1 MRYLRLVL
9 PTVAMLTMSAQVH
22 TSATAAESVRT
33 DLEIATSDGTVLRA
47 DAHLPGSGRHPVVV
61 TITPY
66 SKHKQTSVSG
76 RAIDPLFTDRGYV
89 QLVVDAR
96 GTGASE
102 GVWCQFCAREQR
114 DAGEIVRWAARQPW
128 SNGAVVMYGASYSAI
143 SALFAAEQ
151 PGTQALKAIFAIVP
165 VADTYR
171 DIFSS
176 GGNPNLQFL
185 SIWGLGLVTPEGV
198 VGAAVASPSNPQVSL
213 NALTQH
219 LLRGAPDLASK
230 MAVMAG
236 GGTVQ
241 TLPTADQSF
250 SIHDGAFYRERS
262 PLVRAAAIKVPTF
275 LVGGEFD
282 LFQRSQPALY
292 NALRLPPSKKK
303 LILTPGYHQ
312 TTGDYLSSADGSRI
326 VRDDQGR
333 VLPPQNQLAV
343 QWFDRWAKRHDNG
356 LDRFPSVEMFW
367 QGADRFVA
375 QRQAQPAEQTFA
387 LALDASPTGSS
398 RNALLDG
405 SLKAKRTHSG
415 SADLPFAPVTGMCGR
430 NTTQYL
436 FGAVPDNACSTDNR
450 LDETGSAVFTSAPAT
465 RQTLLSG
472 SGNVRLWIRS
482 SRPDTNVVAFLTDVA
497 PDGSSRQVS
506 YGALLGSQRAV
517 AARRCTRPVALD
529 CTIYASDGTI
539 EQVFHPFS
547 AAAAQPLQP
556 GRAYPLDIELLPT
569 VLALQPGHRLRL
581 TISTGDFPNS
591 PPTAQLA
598 GTAAGGITT
607 LLFDAAHPSTLR
619 LSQAP
624 TWAAV
629 TGRR

>member
-1 MRYLRLVL
+1 MRSLRFVL
-9 PTVAMLTMSAQVH
+9 PTVAMLTLAGQLPM
-22 TSATAAESVRT
+22 SATAADTVRT
-33 DLEIATSDGTVLRA
+33 DLEISTSDGTVLRA
-47 DAHLPGSGRHPVVV
+47 DAHLPGSGRYPVAV

-66 SKHKQTSVSG
+66 SKNKQTSTAG
-76 RAIDPLFTDRGYV
+76 RTIDPIFTNHGYA

-128 SNGAVVMYGASYSAI
+128 SNGAVVMYGASYSAV

-151 PGTQALKAIFAIVP
+151 PGTQALKAIFAAVP

-185 SIWGLGLVTPEGV
+185 SIWGVGLVTPEGV
-198 VGAAVASPSNPQVSL
+198 AGTAIASPSNPQVSL

-219 LLRGAPDLASK
+219 LLLGAPDLISK

-236 GGTVQ
+236 GGTVA
-241 TLPTADQSF
+241 TLPTADDAF
-250 SIHDGAFYRERS
+250 SVYDGAFYRERS
-262 PLVRAAAIKVPTF
+262 PVVRAAAIKVPTF
-275 LVGGEFD
+275 LIGGEFD
-282 LFQRSQPALY
+282 LFQRSQPMLY
-292 NALRLPPSKKK
+292 NALRLPPSMKK
-303 LILTPGYHQ
+303 LIETPGYHQ

-333 VLPPQNQLAV
+333 VLPAQNLLAV
-343 QWFDRWAKRHDNG
+343 QWFDRWAKRLNNG

-367 QGADRFVA
+367 QGANRFVA
-375 QRQAQPAEQTFA
+375 QRQAQPAKQTFA
-387 LALDASPTGSS
+387 LVLDGTPSGSS
-398 RNALLDG
+398 RNALFDG
-405 SLKAKRTHSG
+405 SLTSKRTLSG
-415 SADLPFAPVTGMCGR
+415 SAELPFAPVTGMCGR

-436 FGAVPDNACSTDNR
+436 FGEVPDNACSTDNR

-465 RQTLLSG
+465 RATLLSG

-482 SRPDTNVVAFLTDVA
+482 SRPDTNLVSFLTDVA

-547 AAAAQPLQP
+547 SAAAKPLQP
-556 GRAYPLDIELLPT
+556 DRAYPLDIELLPT
-569 VLALQPGHRLRL
+569 ILALQPGHRLRL

-591 PPTAQLA
+591 PPTAQLVGA
-598 GTAAGGITT
+598 AAGGITT